1 MNKRILLRRI
11 MSVIMTFVMVLSS
24 LFSTGFMTGITVY
37 AADGDRDLMNVVKN
51 QDLGWNLSNDSG
63 VQTGNADQPI
73 YPYEDIYDLIYDQL
87 EQGLVTIDFTG
98 LNRIDNDHGSGN
110 KKKIWD
116 WLTDIYKDSGK
127 EWDDLSKN
135 GVYGAVLEKDKTYSV
150 KYKGVQLRNGQKVT
164 VEFKITNCSLKPSWN
179 VDTSGSAPHDDD
191 GPYIVFFGN
200 KPGSCRWTGWS
211 KVKCQVSIH
220 DVGNDGALSSPVVGS
235 FSFMD
240 IDQAQAIQID
250 SGSTPMIMGGKVVEN
265 LKVANN
271 DDAYKKHINKHM
283 NGDAKYTFF
292 CANTNNSSDQR
303 TNKKYRL
310 QTDLKFDNANHD
322 FTYWFYAGHQNG
334 LDYTCPGDEN
344 CQEANQKYGIFMS
357 FEGGALVDIPESE
370 VNAPPVSKKV
380 NGVDDYYL
388 KNGGEEFTYT
398 LQSTIDPTV
407 HTGTTI
413 SQFGWE
419 DTIQNELQYTGAW
432 SVTCNG
438 ADVTSQFN
446 ANISGQKISVYKTNP
461 ADASGTYV
469 VSFKCKIRDGADL
482 SRFVDATGY
491 AKIPNQGEVH
501 FMATKTTTPVKKSN
515 EVHVYYK
522 PPVRPNPEKTVDKET
537 LNTADDSWQYTV
549 SQQIPAQTWLFG
561 PMDAFV
567 ITDQIDTCLAVDEVK
582 VFSGSKD
589 VTSQFD
595 VDTSGNL
602 VTATAKKDFLS
613 NTADLTGNHAGTTIS
628 MQVKV
633 HIAKKLKD
641 IKQHHPRLTSGKD
654 AAEHLNG
661 TETILTEQND
671 AQVQI
676 AWDSWKDGWNETKTT
691 NTVTTTVGVPHIQPP
706 TKAVSDNDE
715 TDVEANTLTNA
726 DEHWTY
732 TITQKIPAKTAW
744 AYRYESFSI
753 NDEIDPCLTIDQEN
767 IEVLVDGKDQK
778 SNGNFA
784 VTVDENNKVTVTPK
798 ASVLDGDDSAV
809 IYGENLSGTTIQV
822 KIPVYIDSKGNEG
835 GSDASNQAVL
845 EMIRAHGHFHT
856 NENGT
861 EDYMTFKNAAYTL
874 VDDMIDEQNTPG
886 RMETDTVTTTVNCPQ
901 IAAPEKFVSDKDDLN
916 WDYSVEKGGEDK
928 LLDKNR
934 ISDSV
939 NEWIYTIR
947 QDIPEHT
954 APLYFYKSFVIDDA
968 VDPCLEYN
976 AEDVVVTIGDKEYGR
991 DYFTVEKREDNTL
1004 VVTATDAALKDVAF
1018 YGDKAGSRIQIQF
1031 PVHIKV
1037 ADPVYDTSGLK
1048 AHGHLREDSDKG
1060 DAIYEFLNGDDA
1072 TVTKSTID
1080 NLLKVEN
1087 NIEGNTTLPDVRRT
1101 NSVTTQVEVSEPK
1114 GKKKAD
1120 RFEWEVGEDVK
1131 YSITVKDENPY
1142 AIMDK
1147 VTITDNDLPDSLQL
1161 DKDREDSII
1170 VYASGATENYSAPDN
1185 STSIPDPRGPL
1196 TEVVTDTSGTAEY
1209 SDITK
1214 ECEVTYYNDQ
1224 GATGDGFTVVIPKQ
1238 YRGETVTVTF
1248 LCKATENWDNCSYP
1262 DTCTNGSVVENTA
1275 SVYST
1280 LMLNDEPLTST
1291 ERVWINTPHL
1301 NIQKY
1306 TGEWNYEDGEF
1317 QRVDEDENQTNYQPG
1332 DKVHYTVLVKN
1343 SHPGTVA
1350 RDPVV
1355 TDELLDE
1362 GLSIDANSIEVHK
1375 IRLDENGNPKEK
1387 YGETGTT
1394 RLTQG
1399 VDYLMTTYG
1408 GKAFESYFTG
1418 RTLRHWGATPFLTA
1432 EQYETNGLAVD
1443 EVNNGKYETGA
1454 ADDTKVPGLKRTD
1467 EAKYDSERKTENGS
1481 IIYREDKAFED
1492 GSLVS
1497 ADSAWLIDKAYANT
1511 WKKYPVG
1518 YQTAN
1523 EKGEDTSDGWES
1535 RRTVNHPDEWATADT
1550 AYIISY
1556 DATITRGISL
1566 GNTIR
1571 NATYA
1576 DSENSDYVN
1585 TSTLIAFEGAKLQI
1599 DKECDKG
1606 FGGEY
1611 NVGSTGHYSL
1621 TVTETQDQVEA
1632 KNVVIKDTLNKDEA
1646 AILSDTVKVFYFA
1659 DKSKVKF
1666 DESRQA
1672 VGGEDITD
1680 SCTFPAETNTD
1691 HSIYINTNRN
1701 LKSTEAIVVTYDVD
1715 FSNAALAGQNIPNVA
1730 MAKADNAY
1738 PELNEYTGFTPV
1750 SDSISVRKSSD
1761 VYSGT
1766 TVKQGEEITYT
1777 IAVRNTTGEDLHNIL
1792 VKDSVPE
1799 FSSYV
1804 DGSAHVKDSGGV
1816 AMQKDGIVYAVI
1828 PTLHANQTKE
1838 LMFKVTVNDNATEN
1852 DVIYNTA
1859 EVYDATDEEISPK
1872 ESFKDADDIT
1882 DAIMAIFGSAAF
1894 VKTNQTAHPLAYWAV
1909 DDNIV
1914 HVIANDTSVGKTTD
1928 KKVYYV
1934 GETIYYTVTLKN
1946 NSKDV
1951 PLEDLKLDDA
1961 MDAADAAVIDENSF
1975 KVTLTS
1981 NGETKTLDVKPVL
1994 NETKT
1999 GYHIDFGIDLN
2010 YGELVT
2016 VTYTAEA
2023 QKAVDSLTNTAD
2035 FSDNKEKHF
2044 VADADVKV
2052 EDPALRINKTVDP
2065 ELLQIGQEAQYE
2077 IVVNEPTD
2085 RGAIKNVTVEDAL
2098 EQAGLIEIDADSIKV
2113 LWNSEDITD
2122 SCTITVNESK
2132 DGYKVE
2138 TGRAMTTAD
2147 ELRIQYTG
2155 TATKEAAAFCE
2166 ETEDGFIDNVAA
2178 AYGEGTDKVTDT
2190 AKVKVTDAALR
2201 IDKSVSTSTL
2211 QVGEVAAYKVVV
2223 NTPNDTA
2230 QISNVT
2236 IEDALEEA
2244 GLIEINADSIKV
2256 TWNGEDITGS
2266 CAITVNE
2273 AKDGYKIET
2282 GKTMTVK
2289 DTCTITYTGT
2299 ATEAAPAF
2307 CGETADGMI
2316 DNTAAAYGDETE
2328 KVTDTAQVKVTDPVL
2343 RIDKSVAPNVLQVGE
2358 EAAYEVVVNTPA
2370 DNVEIKNVTVEDA
2383 LEQAGLIEIDADS
2396 MKVLWNGD
2404 DITEACVITVNE
2416 AKDGY
2421 KVETGKTMTS
2431 ADELRIQYTGTALEA
2446 APTFCKETEDG
2457 YIDNT
2462 ATAYGEGTAPV
2473 SDTAQVKAT
2482 DSVLRMDKTVNP
2494 NVIQIGGEANYEVT
2508 VNTPADNVQIKNI
2521 VVEDALEEAGL
2532 IEIQTDSM
2540 QVLWNQEDIT
2550 ESCTITVNESKDGY
2564 KVETGRTMTAKDE
2577 CKILYTGIATEA
2589 APAFC
2594 ESTEDGMIDNT
2605 ATAYGEGTEP
2615 ISDTAQ
2621 VKVEDPDNG
2630 LFIEKDSDRDVYDV
2644 SFPVMIENG
2653 TEDIAHY
2660 TVKVTN
2666 TKDGIAR
2673 NVVINDQFEKTGMEI
2688 DRESIKVE
2696 KFDAK
2701 TQTTTD
2707 VTAAIL
2713 EKGED
2718 NITLV
2723 DTQNGYVIQTHDNL
2737 GLSDAFL
2744 VSYDVIFTDP
2754 TLTDDDVLNHVIAT
2768 DDNGEEVETDHTV
2781 EVKVPE
2787 LETTKTSDD
2796 TKYDVGDVGHYTVT
2810 VSNTE
2815 EGSIAYN
2822 VRIHDELI
2830 LTDGIE
2836 PKIIKDSIK
2845 VIGPDGSD
2853 ITENVTITASDTSYD
2868 VDTGMDLA
2876 YGETITV
2883 TYDVDFSDT
2892 GLSGQQVPNT
2902 VSVVADNASSESDNQ
2917 VNLPRDGIQ
2926 AVKSSDP
2933 ESGSTVNTGDE
2944 ITYHITLTNTEDE
2957 TIQNVMVRD
2966 KVPALTEYVSG
2977 GTLMQIGGE
2986 DYVTFLIDSIEPGQS
3001 TTVDFTV
3008 KVTGTGYNVIHNV
3021 AQFKV
3026 AKDDPATHW
3035 EDPDFYNT
3043 NEVVHYIPYIVTVDN
3058 AQLAI
3063 EKSSD
3068 KDVYEVGETGHYTVK
3083 VTETKEDSVAKNVVI
3098 KDALQI
3104 DGAKILPDTI
3114 KITDTDGKDLTRLV
3128 ADIQADETGYTITTG
3143 MDLAYNES
3151 FIVTYDVFFESQS
3164 LANQTVV
3171 NIAKAKA
3178 DNAEAETDNDVEV
3191 PYTEIE
3197 EGLEAKKSSD
3207 PVSGTR
3213 VKNGEKITYHIH
3225 VRNTGDADK
3234 ENILVL
3240 DAIPD
3245 LTTYVDGSARLEM
3258 REESSILAQ
3267 AKAFLASVAAKLTG
3281 EEESM
3286 ETSPSEEEHLVTING
3301 KEYVSYN
3308 IDSLAAGEEAT
3319 VSFDVIV
3326 SDEATEEDTIRNVAL
3341 VKPADKEDPTNP
3353 ETWDPDTFIPTNE
3366 TEHPLGP
3373 WVETDDEVD
3382 VIAPTLDIVKSSD
3395 KDVYLV
3401 GETGHYQVVVT
3412 QTKEGCTARNLVI
3425 KDEMQV
3431 NGVKILPE
3439 TIRVM
3444 DPDEKDITEAVK
3456 ITTTDTSYQIDTGM
3470 DLAYNESFTVTY
3482 DVTFVEE
3489 SLAGQQ
3495 VVNIA
3500 KAKADNAQ
3508 AETENDVTP
3517 IITEDGLEVVKSAD
3531 PVSGTTVKAGDTITY
3546 DITVTNTGSAEKEN
3560 ILVLD
3565 AIPALTTYVEGSGGT
3580 LVTIG
3585 DKAYVSFVIPTL
3597 SAGAS
3602 ETVSFA
3608 VTVSNDATEEDVIL
3622 NTALVKTADDED
3634 PSKPETWNPDIFV
3647 PTNTTEHPLGPW
3659 VVTDH
3664 TVNVEQPGSPRLLV
3678 TKESDKDTYN
3688 IGETGTYTITVTNDQ
3703 ADTTAENVVI
3713 TDAFKTTGMTINQ
3726 SSIKVTGPDGNAI
3739 TPASIAMN
3747 GSGNGFTI
3755 ATGTS
3760 LAGGQSMTVTYQVT
3774 FQDASLAGTD
3784 VINHVTA
3791 AADNA
3796 TPADA
3801 DHTVKIAKQETKDD
3815 TKKPDKKDR
3824 TQTPDK
3830 TTGGSNKG
3838 SGSVQ
3843 TSDILIGV
3851 LIAAAATLAVTG
3863 GVYYRRKRL
3872 AAMHTDF
3879 FWRK

>member
-24 LFSTGFMTGITVY
+24 LFSTGFVTGITVY

-73 YPYEDIYDLIYDQL
+73 YPYEDIYTLIQEQL
-87 EQGLVTIDFTG
+87 GRGVTIDFTG
-98 LNRIDNDHGSGN
+98 LNQIDNDHGTGN

-116 WLTDIYKDSGK
+116 WLTDIYDTDGK
-127 EWDDLSKN
+127 EWRELSSN

-164 VEFKITNCSLKPSWN
+164 VEFKITNCFLKPSWN

-240 IDQAQAIQID
+240 IDQAQALQID
-250 SGSTPMIMGGKVVEN
+250 SGSTPMIMGGKVGEN

-292 CANTNNSSDQR
+292 CNNTNNSSDQK

-357 FEGGALVDIPESE
+357 FEGGAFVDMPVPV
-370 VNAPPVSKKV
+370 VNAPSVYKKV
-380 NGVDDYYL
+380 NSVDNYYL
-388 KNGGEEFTYT
+388 TNGGEEFTYT
-398 LQSTIDPTV
+398 LQSAIDPTIQ
-407 HTGTTI
+407 TATTI

-438 ADVTSQFN
+438 ADVTGQFSASFN
-446 ANISGQKISVYKTNP
+446 GQHLSVYKNNP

-469 VSFKCKIRDGADL
+469 LSFKCKIREGADL
-482 SRFVDATGY
+482 SRFVQPTGY
-491 AKIPNQGEVH
+491 AMIPNSGEVH
-501 FMATKTTTPVKKSN
+501 FISASTNSPVQQSN
-515 EVHVYYK
+515 TVYIYYK
-522 PPVRPNPEKTVDKET
+522 PPVRPTPTKAVDKTT

-549 SQQIPAQTWLFG
+549 SQQIPAQTWLHSA
-561 PMDAFV
+561 MDRFV

-582 VFSGSKD
+582 IFSGSKD
-589 VTSQFD
+589 VTSQFS
-595 VDTSGNL
+595 VSNNGNL
-602 VTATAKKDFLS
+602 ITATAGAGFLN

-628 MQVKV
+628 MRVKV

-641 IKQHHPRLTSGKD
+641 IKKHHPRLTSGGN
-654 AAEHLNG
+654 AAAHLNG
-661 TETILTEQND
+661 TETVLTEQNN
-671 AQVQI
+671 AQVAIQ
-676 AWDSWKDGWNETKTT
+676 WDAWKDGWNETKTT
-691 NTVTTTVGVPHIQPP
+691 NTVTTTVGVPHIQAP
-706 TKAVSDNDE
+706 TKTVSDNDE
-715 TDVEANTLTNA
+715 TVVAANTLTNA

-732 TITQKIPAKTAW
+732 TVTQQIPPKTAW

-753 NDEIDPCLTIDQEN
+753 NDEIDPCLTIDRDN

-778 SNGNFA
+778 SNGNF
-784 VTVDENNKVTVTPK
+784 VVSVDGNNKVTVTPT
-798 ASVLDGDDSAV
+798 ASVLDGDRSSV

-856 NENGT
+856 NGDGT
-861 EDYMTFKNAAYTL
+861 EDYMAFQNFAYTL
-874 VDDMIDEQNTPG
+874 VDDMIDEQNTPT

-901 IAAPEKFVSDKDDLN
+901 VADPEKFVSDKDDLN

-939 NEWIYTIR
+939 NEWVYTIR

-954 APLYFYKSFVIDDA
+954 APLYFYKSFVVDDA
-968 VDPCLEYN
+968 VDPCLEYDTD
-976 AEDVVVTIGDKEYGR
+976 DVSVTIGDKEYGR
-991 DYFTVEKREDNTL
+991 DYFTVEKQGDNTL
-1004 VVTATDAALKDVAF
+1004 VVTATDAALKDKAF

-1048 AHGHLREDSDKG
+1048 GHGHLKG
-1060 DAIYEFLNGDDA
+1060 DSAKGDNLYEFLNGDDP
-1072 TVTKSTID
+1072 TITKSTID
-1080 NLLKVEN
+1080 NLLKVKN
-1087 NIEGNTTLPDVRRT
+1087 NIDGNTTLPDVRRT

-1114 GKKKAD
+1114 IKKKAD

-1131 YSITVKDENPY
+1131 YSITVEDKNPY

-1161 DKDREDSII
+1161 DKEREDAII

-1196 TEVVTDTSGTAEY
+1196 TEIVTETSGTAQY

-1224 GATGDGFTVVIPKQ
+1224 GASGDGFTVVIPKQ
-1238 YRGETVTVTF
+1238 YRGETVTATF

-1280 LMLNDEPLTST
+1280 LMLEDEPLHST

-1301 NIQKY
+1301 NIQKF
-1306 TGEWNYEDGEF
+1306 TGEWNYVDGEF
-1317 QRVDEDENQTNYQPG
+1317 QRVDADENQTNYHPG

-1355 TDELLDE
+1355 TDELLND
-1362 GLSIDANSIEVHK
+1362 GLSIDENSIEVHK

-1387 YGETGTT
+1387 YGETATT
-1394 RLTQG
+1394 RLTHG
-1399 VDYLMTTYG
+1399 VDYQMTTYG
-1408 GKAFESYFTG
+1408 GKAFEIYFTG

-1432 EQYETNGLAVD
+1432 QQYEANGLTVD
-1443 EVNNGKYETGA
+1443 EVNNGKYETGTS
-1454 ADDTKVPGLKRTD
+1454 DDTKVPGLKRTD
-1467 EAKYDSERKTENGS
+1467 EAKYDSERKTADGS
-1481 IIYREDKAFED
+1481 VIYREDKAFEN
-1492 GSLVS
+1492 GNVVS
-1497 ADSAWLIDKAYANT
+1497 EDSAWLTDKKYANT

-1518 YQTAN
+1518 YQTSN
-1523 EKGEDTSDGWES
+1523 EKGQDTSDGWES
-1535 RRTVNHPDEWATADT
+1535 RRTVNHPEEWNTSDT

-1556 DATITRGISL
+1556 DATVTRGVSME
-1566 GNTIR
+1566 NTVR
-1571 NATYA
+1571 NETYA
-1576 DSENSDYVN
+1576 DSENSDYVK
-1585 TSTLIAFEGAKLQI
+1585 TTTLIAFEGAKLQI

-1611 NVGSTGHYSL
+1611 SVGSTGHYSL

-1632 KNVVIKDTLNKDEA
+1632 KNVVIKDTLDKEEA
-1646 AILSDTVKVFYFA
+1646 AILPDTVKVFYFA
-1659 DKSKVKF
+1659 DKGKVRF
-1666 DESRQA
+1666 DEDRQA
-1672 VGGEDITD
+1672 VGGQDITD

-1715 FSNAALAGQNIPNVA
+1715 FSDPALAGQNIPNVA

-1750 SDSISVRKSSD
+1750 SDSISVRKGSD

-1777 IAVRNTTGEDLHNIL
+1777 VSVRNTTGDDLHNIL
-1792 VKDSVPE
+1792 VKDPIPE
-1799 FSSYV
+1799 LSSYV

-1816 AMQKDGIVYAVI
+1816 ATQEGGTVYAVI

-1838 LMFKVTVNDNATEN
+1838 LVFKVTVNSDATED

-1872 ESFKDADDIT
+1872 EVFKDAGDIT
-1882 DAIMAIFGSAAF
+1882 DAVMALFGSAAF
-1894 VKTNQTAHPLAYWAV
+1894 VKTNQTAHPLSYWAV
-1909 DDNIV
+1909 DDNV
-1914 HVIANDTSVGKTTD
+1914 VRVNTNDTTVDKTSD

-1934 GETIYYTVTLKN
+1934 GEDIYYTVTLKN
-1946 NSKDV
+1946 NSKDY
-1951 PLEDLKLDDA
+1951 PLEDLKLDDV
-1961 MDAADAAVIDENSF
+1961 MDAGDAAVIDENSF

-1981 NGETKTLDVKPVL
+1981 NGETKELAVTPVL

-1999 GYHIDFGIDLN
+1999 GYHMDFGIDLR
-2010 YGELVT
+2010 YGETVT
-2016 VTYTAEA
+2016 VTYTAKA

-2035 FSDNKEKHF
+2035 FSDNKDKHF
-2044 VADADVKV
+2044 VWDNTVKI
-2052 EDPALRINKTVDP
+2052 EDPALRIDKTVGP
-2065 ELLQIGQEAQYE
+2065 ELLQVNEEAQYE
-2077 IVVNEPTD
+2077 VIVNEPTD
-2085 RGAIKNVTVEDAL
+2085 RGAVKNVVVEDVL
-2098 EQAGLIEIDADSIKV
+2098 EQAGLIEIQPDSIKV
-2113 LWNSEDITD
+2113 LWNSEDITG
-2122 SCTITVNESK
+2122 SCTITVNEAK

-2138 TGRAMTTAD
+2138 TGRTMTTED
-2147 ELRIQYTG
+2147 ELRIQYVG
-2155 TATKEAAAFCE
+2155 VAAKEAAAFCA
-2166 ETEDGFIDNVAA
+2166 ETEDGMIDNTAT
-2178 AYGEGTDKVTDT
+2178 AYGDGTDKVTDT

-2201 IDKSVSTSTL
+2201 IDKSVSPSTL
-2211 QVGEVAAYKVVV
+2211 QVGEEAQYRVVV

-2230 QISNVT
+2230 KISNLTV
-2236 IEDALEEA
+2236 EDALEEA
-2244 GLIEINADSIKV
+2244 GLIEIDADSIKV
-2256 TWNGEDITGS
+2256 LWNSEDITGS
-2266 CAITVNE
+2266 CTITVNE
-2273 AKDGYKIET
+2273 ANDGYKVET
-2282 GKTMTVK
+2282 GRTLTVK
-2289 DTCTITYTGT
+2289 DECTILYTGT

-2328 KVTDTAQVKVTDPVL
+2328 KVTDTAQVKVTDSVL
-2343 RIDKSVAPNVLQVGE
+2343 RIDKSVEPGTLQVGQD
-2358 EAAYEVVVNTPA
+2358 AA
-2370 DNVEIKNVTVEDA
+2370 
-2383 LEQAGLIEIDADS
+2383 
-2396 MKVLWNGD
+2396 
-2404 DITEACVITVNE
+2404 
-2416 AKDGY
+2416 
-2421 KVETGKTMTS
+2421 
-2431 ADELRIQYTGTALEA
+2431 
-2446 APTFCKETEDG
+2446 
-2457 YIDNT
+2457 
-2462 ATAYGEGTAPV
+2462 
-2473 SDTAQVKAT
+2473 
-2482 DSVLRMDKTVNP
+2482 
-2494 NVIQIGGEANYEVT
+2494 YEVT
-2508 VNTPADNVQIKNI
+2508 VNTPADNAAIKNI
-2521 VVEDALEEAGL
+2521 IVEDALEEAGL
-2532 IEIQTDSM
+2532 IEIQPDSIK
-2540 QVLWNQEDIT
+2540 VLWNSEDIT
-2550 ESCTITVNESKDGY
+2550 GSCTITVNEAKDGY

-2577 CKILYTGIATEA
+2577 LKILYTGTATEAAVAFCKETEDGRIDNTATAYGDGTEKVTDSAQVKVTDSVLRMDKSVNPNVIQIGGEAEYEVTVNTPADNVAIKNITVEDVLEEAGLIEIQPDSVKVLWNSEDITGSCTITVNEAKDGYKVETGRTMTAKDELKILYTGIATEA

-2594 ESTEDGMIDNT
+2594 EETEDGWIDNT

-2615 ISDTAQ
+2615 ISDMAQ
-2621 VKVEDPDNG
+2621 VKVTDPDNG
-2630 LFIEKDSDRDVYDV
+2630 LFIEKDSDRDTYNV
-2644 SFPVMIENG
+2644 SFPAMIENS

-2673 NVVINDQFEKTGMEI
+2673 NVVINDQFEKTGMAI
-2688 DRESIKVE
+2688 DKDSIKVE

-2707 VTAAIL
+2707 VTAEIL
-2713 EKGED
+2713 EKGAE
-2718 NITLV
+2718 NIALV
-2723 DTQNGYVIQTHDNL
+2723 DTLNGYTIQTQDDL
-2737 GLSDAFL
+2737 GLSDAFI
-2744 VSYDVIFTDP
+2744 VTYDVIFTDP
-2754 TLTDDDVLNHVIAT
+2754 ALADGDILNHVVAT
-2768 DDNGEEVETDHTV
+2768 DDNGEKVETDHTV

-2787 LETTKTSDD
+2787 LETDKTSDD
-2796 TKYDVGDVGHYTVT
+2796 TKYDVGETGHYTVT

-2815 EGSIAYN
+2815 EGSVAYN
-2822 VRIHDELI
+2822 VRIHDEL
-2830 LTDGIE
+2830 LFKEGTE
-2836 PKIIKDSIK
+2836 PKIVKDSIK
-2845 VIGPDGSD
+2845 VTGPDGSD
-2853 ITENVTITASDTSYD
+2853 ITADMKITATDTSYD
-2868 VDTGMDLA
+2868 IETGLDLA
-2876 YGETITV
+2876 YGETVTV

-2902 VSVVADNASSESDNQ
+2902 VVAVADNASSESDNQ

-2933 ESGSTVNTGDE
+2933 ESGSTVNTGDG
-2944 ITYHITLTNTEDE
+2944 ITYHITLTNTGDE
-2957 TIQNVMVRD
+2957 TVQNVMVRD
-2966 KVPALTEYVSG
+2966 KVPELTEYVSG

-2986 DYVTFLIDSIEPGQS
+2986 NHVTFLIGSIEPGQS
-3001 TTVDFTV
+3001 ETVSFTV

-3026 AKDDPATHW
+3026 ANDDPDSHW
-3035 EDPDFYNT
+3035 EDPDFHDT

-3114 KITDTDGKDLTRLV
+3114 KITDGDGKDLTRLV
-3128 ADIQADETGYTITTG
+3128 ADIQADEKGYTITTG

-3151 FIVTYDVFFESQS
+3151 FTVTYDVFFESQS

-3207 PVSGTR
+3207 PVSGTK

-3225 VRNTGDADK
+3225 VRNTGDADR

-3240 DAIPD
+3240 DAIPE

-3258 REESSILAQ
+3258 RKESSILGQ
-3267 AKAFLASVAAKLTG
+3267 AKAFLASVATKLTG

-3301 KEYVSYN
+3301 KEYVSYA

-3401 GETGHYQVVVT
+3401 GETGHYKVVVT

-3597 SAGAS
+3597 SVGTS

-3713 TDAFKTTGMTINQ
+3713 TDAFETTGMTIDQ
-3726 SSIKVTGPDGNAI
+3726 GSIKVTGPDGNAI

>member
-1 MNKRILLRRI
+1 
-11 MSVIMTFVMVLSS
+11 MTFILSS
-24 LFSTGFMTGITVY
+24 
-37 AADGDRDLMNVVKN
+37 R
-51 QDLGWNLSNDSG
+51 
-63 VQTGNADQPI
+63 
-73 YPYEDIYDLIYDQL
+73 
-87 EQGLVTIDFTG
+87 
-98 LNRIDNDHGSGN
+98 
-110 KKKIWD
+110 
-116 WLTDIYKDSGK
+116 
-127 EWDDLSKN
+127 
-135 GVYGAVLEKDKTYSV
+135 
-150 KYKGVQLRNGQKVT
+150 
-164 VEFKITNCSLKPSWN
+164 
-179 VDTSGSAPHDDD
+179 
-191 GPYIVFFGN
+191 
-200 KPGSCRWTGWS
+200 
-211 KVKCQVSIH
+211 
-220 DVGNDGALSSPVVGS
+220 
-235 FSFMD
+235 
-240 IDQAQAIQID
+240 
-250 SGSTPMIMGGKVVEN
+250 
-265 LKVANN
+265 AN
-271 DDAYKKHINKHM
+271 
-283 NGDAKYTFF
+283 
-292 CANTNNSSDQR
+292 
-303 TNKKYRL
+303 
-310 QTDLKFDNANHD
+310 
-322 FTYWFYAGHQNG
+322 
-334 LDYTCPGDEN
+334 
-344 CQEANQKYGIFMS
+344 
-357 FEGGALVDIPESE
+357 
-370 VNAPPVSKKV
+370 
-380 NGVDDYYL
+380 
-388 KNGGEEFTYT
+388 
-398 LQSTIDPTV
+398 
-407 HTGTTI
+407 
-413 SQFGWE
+413 
-419 DTIQNELQYTGAW
+419 
-432 SVTCNG
+432 
-438 ADVTSQFN
+438 
-446 ANISGQKISVYKTNP
+446 
-461 ADASGTYV
+461 
-469 VSFKCKIRDGADL
+469 
-482 SRFVDATGY
+482 
-491 AKIPNQGEVH
+491 
-501 FMATKTTTPVKKSN
+501 
-515 EVHVYYK
+515 
-522 PPVRPNPEKTVDKET
+522 
-537 LNTADDSWQYTV
+537 
-549 SQQIPAQTWLFG
+549 
-561 PMDAFV
+561 
-567 ITDQIDTCLAVDEVK
+567 
-582 VFSGSKD
+582 
-589 VTSQFD
+589 
-595 VDTSGNL
+595 
-602 VTATAKKDFLS
+602 
-613 NTADLTGNHAGTTIS
+613 LTGNHAGTTVS

-654 AAEHLNG
+654 AAAHLNG

-676 AWDSWKDGWNETKTT
+676 AWDAWKDGWNETQTT
-691 NTVTTTVGVPHIQPP
+691 NTVTTTVGVPHIQAPEK
-706 TKAVSDNDE
+706 TVSDNDE
-715 TDVEANTLTNA
+715 TDVAANTLTNA

-732 TITQKIPAKTAW
+732 TITQQIPPKTAW

-778 SNGNFA
+778 SNGNF
-784 VTVDENNKVTVTPK
+784 VVSVDANNKVTVTPT
-798 ASVLDGDDSAV
+798 ASVLDGDRSSV
-809 IYGENLSGTTIQV
+809 IYGDNLSGTTIQV

-856 NENGT
+856 NEDGT
-861 EDYMTFKNAAYTL
+861 EDYMTFQNFAYTL
-874 VDDMIDEQNTPG
+874 VDDMIDEQNTPT

-901 IAAPEKFVSDKDDLN
+901 IADPEKFVSDKDDLN

-934 ISDSV
+934 ISDST

-968 VDPCLEYN
+968 VDPCLEYSTD
-976 AEDVVVTIGDKEYGR
+976 DVVVTIGDQEYGA

-1004 VVTATDAALKDVAF
+1004 VVTATDAALKDKAF

-1031 PVHIKV
+1031 PVHIKI

-1048 AHGHLREDSDKG
+1048 GHGHLKG
-1060 DAIYEFLNGDDA
+1060 DSAKGDNLYEFLNGDDN
-1072 TVTKSTID
+1072 TITKSTID
-1080 NLLKVEN
+1080 NLLKVKD
-1087 NIEGNTTLPDVRRT
+1087 NIDGNTTLPDVRRT
-1101 NSVTTQVEVSEPK
+1101 NAVTTQVEVSEPAI
-1114 GKKKAD
+1114 KKKAD

-1131 YSITVKDENPY
+1131 YSITVTDKNPY

-1161 DKDREDSII
+1161 DKNREDSII

-1185 STSIPDPRGPL
+1185 STSIPDPRGAL
-1196 TEVVTDTSGTAEY
+1196 TEIVTEESGTALY

-1280 LMLNDEPLTST
+1280 LMLEDEPQHST

-1301 NIQKY
+1301 NIQKF
-1306 TGEWNYEDGEF
+1306 TGEWNYVDGEF
-1317 QRVDEDENQTNYQPG
+1317 QRVDADENQTNYHPG

-1355 TDELLDE
+1355 TDELLND
-1362 GLSIDANSIEVHK
+1362 GLSIDENSIEVHK

-1387 YGETGTT
+1387 YGETATT
-1394 RLTQG
+1394 RLTHG
-1399 VDYLMTTYG
+1399 VDYQMTTYG
-1408 GKAFESYFTG
+1408 GRAFEIYFTG

-1432 EQYETNGLAVD
+1432 QQYEANGLTVD
-1443 EVNNGKYETGA
+1443 EVNNGKYETGTS
-1454 ADDTKVPGLKRTD
+1454 DDTKVPGLKRTD
-1467 EAKYDSERKTENGS
+1467 EAKYDSERKTADGS
-1481 IIYREDKAFED
+1481 VIYREDKAFEN
-1492 GSLVS
+1492 GSVVS
-1497 ADSAWLIDKAYANT
+1497 EDSAWLLDKKYANT

-1518 YQTAN
+1518 YQTSN
-1523 EKGEDTSDGWES
+1523 EKGQDTSDGWES
-1535 RRTVNHPDEWATADT
+1535 RRTVNHPEEWNTSDT

-1556 DATITRGISL
+1556 DATVTRGISME
-1566 GNTIR
+1566 NTVR
-1571 NATYA
+1571 NETYA
-1576 DSENSDYVN
+1576 DSENSDYVK
-1585 TSTLIAFEGAKLQI
+1585 TTTLIAFEGAKLQI

-1611 NVGSTGHYSL
+1611 SVGSTGHYSL

-1632 KNVVIKDTLNKDEA
+1632 KNVVIKDTLDKEEA
-1646 AILSDTVKVFYFA
+1646 AILPDTVKVFYFA
-1659 DKSKVKF
+1659 DKSKVRF
-1666 DESRQA
+1666 DENRQA
-1672 VGGEDITD
+1672 VGGQDITD
-1680 SCTFPAETNTD
+1680 SCTFPAEANTD
-1691 HSIYINTNRN
+1691 HNIYINTNRN

-1715 FSNAALAGQNIPNVA
+1715 FSDPALAGQNIPNVA

-1777 IAVRNTTGEDLHNIL
+1777 VSVRNTTGDDLHNIL
-1792 VKDSVPE
+1792 VKDPIPE

-1816 AMQKDGIVYAVI
+1816 ATQEGGTVYAVI

-1838 LMFKVTVNDNATEN
+1838 LVFKVTVNDNATED

-1872 ESFKDADDIT
+1872 EVFKDAGDIT
-1882 DAIMAIFGSAAF
+1882 DAVMALFGSAAF
-1894 VKTNQTAHPLAYWAV
+1894 VKTNQTAHPLSYWAV
-1909 DDNIV
+1909 DDNV
-1914 HVIANDTSVGKTTD
+1914 VRVNANDTNVGKTSD

-1934 GETIYYTVTLKN
+1934 GEDIYYTVTLKN
-1946 NSKDV
+1946 NSKDY
-1951 PLEDLKLDDA
+1951 PLEDLKLDDV
-1961 MDAADAAVIDENSF
+1961 MDAEDAAVIDENSF
-1975 KVTLTS
+1975 KATLTS
-1981 NGETKTLDVKPVL
+1981 NGETKELAVTPVL

-1999 GYHIDFGIDLN
+1999 GYHMDFGIDLK
-2010 YGELVT
+2010 YGETVT
-2016 VTYTAEA
+2016 VTYIAKA

-2035 FSDNKEKHF
+2035 FSDNKDKHF
-2044 VADADVKV
+2044 VWDNTVKI
-2052 EDPALRINKTVDP
+2052 EDPALRIDKTVGP
-2065 ELLQIGQEAQYE
+2065 ELLQVNEEAQYE
-2077 IVVNEPTD
+2077 VVVNEPTD
-2085 RGAIKNVTVEDAL
+2085 RGAVKNVVVEDVL
-2098 EQAGLIEIDADSIKV
+2098 EQAGLIEIQPDSIKV
-2113 LWNSEDITD
+2113 LWNSEDITG
-2122 SCTITVNESK
+2122 SCTITVNEAK

-2138 TGRAMTTAD
+2138 TGRTMTTED
-2147 ELRIQYTG
+2147 ELRIQYVG
-2155 TATKEAAAFCE
+2155 VATKEAAAFCA
-2166 ETEDGFIDNVAA
+2166 ETEDGMIDNTAT
-2178 AYGEGTDKVTDT
+2178 AYGDSTDKVTDT

-2201 IDKSVSTSTL
+2201 IDKSVSPSTL
-2211 QVGEVAAYKVVV
+2211 QVGEEAQYKVVV

-2230 QISNVT
+2230 KISNLTV
-2236 IEDALEEA
+2236 EDALEEA
-2244 GLIEINADSIKV
+2244 GLIEIDADSIKV
-2256 TWNGEDITGS
+2256 LWNNEDITGS
-2266 CAITVNE
+2266 CTITVNE
-2273 AKDGYKIET
+2273 ANDGYKAET
-2282 GKTMTVK
+2282 GRTLTVK
-2289 DTCTITYTGT
+2289 DECTILYTGT

-2328 KVTDTAQVKVTDPVL
+2328 KVTDTAQVKVTDSVL
-2343 RIDKSVAPNVLQVGE
+2343 RIDKSVEPGVLQVGQD
-2358 EAAYEVVVNTPA
+2358 AA
-2370 DNVEIKNVTVEDA
+2370 
-2383 LEQAGLIEIDADS
+2383 
-2396 MKVLWNGD
+2396 
-2404 DITEACVITVNE
+2404 
-2416 AKDGY
+2416 
-2421 KVETGKTMTS
+2421 
-2431 ADELRIQYTGTALEA
+2431 
-2446 APTFCKETEDG
+2446 
-2457 YIDNT
+2457 
-2462 ATAYGEGTAPV
+2462 
-2473 SDTAQVKAT
+2473 
-2482 DSVLRMDKTVNP
+2482 
-2494 NVIQIGGEANYEVT
+2494 YEVT
-2508 VNTPADNVQIKNI
+2508 VNTPADNAAINNI
-2521 VVEDALEEAGL
+2521 TVEDVLEEAGL
-2532 IEIQTDSM
+2532 IEIQPDSIK
-2540 QVLWNQEDIT
+2540 VFWNSEDIT
-2550 ESCTITVNESKDGY
+2550 SSCTITVNEAKDGY

-2577 CKILYTGIATEA
+2577 LKILYTGTATEAATAFCKETADGRIDNTATAYGDGTEKVTDTAQVKVTDSVLRMDKSVNPNVIQIGGEAEYEVTVNTPADNVAIKNITVEDALEEAGLIEIQPDSIKVLWNSEDITGSCTITVNEAKDGYKVETGRTMTAKDELKILYTGIATEA

-2594 ESTEDGMIDNT
+2594 EETEDGWIDNT

-2621 VKVEDPDNG
+2621 VKVTDPDNG
-2630 LFIEKDSDRDVYDV
+2630 LFIEKDSDRDTYNV
-2644 SFPVMIENG
+2644 SFPAMIENG

-2673 NVVINDQFEKTGMEI
+2673 NVVINDQFEKTGMTI
-2688 DRESIKVE
+2688 DKDSIKVE

-2707 VTAAIL
+2707 VTAEIL
-2713 EKGED
+2713 EKGAE

-2723 DTQNGYVIQTHDNL
+2723 DTLNGYTIQTHDDL
-2737 GLSDAFL
+2737 GLSDAFI
-2744 VSYDVIFTDP
+2744 VTYDVIFTDP
-2754 TLTDDDVLNHVIAT
+2754 ALAKGEILNHVIAT
-2768 DDNGEEVETDHTV
+2768 DDNGEKVETDHTV

-2787 LETTKTSDD
+2787 LETDKTSDD
-2796 TKYDVGDVGHYTVT
+2796 TKYDVGETGHYTVT

-2822 VRIHDELI
+2822 VRIHDEL
-2830 LTDGIE
+2830 LFKEGTE
-2836 PKIIKDSIK
+2836 PKIVKDSIK
-2845 VIGPDGSD
+2845 VTGPDGSD
-2853 ITENVTITASDTSYD
+2853 ITSDMKITATDTSYD
-2868 VDTGMDLA
+2868 IETGLDLA
-2876 YGETITV
+2876 YGETVTV

-2902 VSVVADNASSESDNQ
+2902 VVAVADNASSESDNQ

-2933 ESGSTVNTGDE
+2933 VSGSTVNTGDE

-2966 KVPALTEYVSG
+2966 KVPELTEYVSG

-2986 DYVTFLIDSIEPGQS
+2986 DHVTFLIGSIEPGQS
-3001 TTVDFTV
+3001 ETVSFTV
-3008 KVTGTGYNVIHNV
+3008 KVTGTGYNVVHNV

-3026 AKDDPATHW
+3026 AKDDPASHW
-3035 EDPDFYNT
+3035 EDPDFHDT

-3114 KITDTDGKDLTRLV
+3114 RITDGDGKDLTRLV
-3128 ADIQADETGYTITTG
+3128 ADIRADEKGYTITTG

-3191 PYTEIE
+3191 PYTEID

-3225 VRNTGDADK
+3225 VRNTGDADR
-3234 ENILVL
+3234 ENVLVL
-3240 DAIPD
+3240 DAVPD

-3258 REESSILAQ
+3258 GEGSSVLAQ
-3267 AKAFLASVAAKLTG
+3267 VKEFFTSMTAKLTG
-3281 EEESM
+3281 ADDAAEED
-3286 ETSPSEEEHLVTING
+3286 PSAEEHLVVIDG
-3301 KEYVSYN
+3301 KEYVSYT
-3308 IDSLAAGEEAT
+3308 IDSLAAGGEAT

-3341 VKPADKEDPTNP
+3341 VKPAEEEDPTAP
-3353 ETWDPDTFIPTNE
+3353 ETWDPDTFLPTNE

-3373 WVETDDEVD
+3373 WVETDEEID
-3382 VIAPTLDIVKSSD
+3382 VVAPTLDIVKSSD

-3431 NGVKILPE
+3431 AGVKILPE
-3439 TIRVM
+3439 TIRLL
-3444 DPDEKDITEAVK
+3444 DPEGKDITEAVK

-3482 DVTFVEE
+3482 DVTFVDEA
-3489 SLAGQQ
+3489 LAGQQ

-3517 IITEDGLEVVKSAD
+3517 VTVEDGLEAVKSSKPASGTVVK
-3531 PVSGTTVKAGDTITY
+3531 TGDTITY
-3546 DITVTNTGSAEKEN
+3546 DITVTNTGAEDKEN
-3560 ILVLD
+3560 VLILDEV
-3565 AIPALTTYVEGSGGT
+3565 PALTAYVEGSGGT

-3585 DKAYVSFVIPTL
+3585 DKNYVSFVVPAL
-3597 SAGAS
+3597 ASGAS
-3602 ETVSFA
+3602 ETVSFS
-3608 VTVSNDATEEDVIL
+3608 VTVSEEATEEDVIV
-3622 NTALVKTADDED
+3622 NTALVKAADEED
-3634 PSKPETWNPDIFV
+3634 PSKPETWNPDGFV

-3678 TKESDKDTYN
+3678 TKTSDKDTYH
-3688 IGETGTYTITVTNDQ
+3688 IGETGKYTVTVTNDQ
-3703 ADTTAENVVI
+3703 ADTTAENIVI
-3713 TDAFKTTGMTINQ
+3713 TDAFEKEGMSIDQ
-3726 SSIKVTGPDGNAI
+3726 GSIKVTDSDGNAI
-3739 TPASIAMN
+3739 TPASITMN

-3760 LAGGQSMTVTYQVT
+3760 LAGGQSMTVTYEVT
-3774 FQDASLAGTD
+3774 FEDAALAGTD
-3784 VINHVTA
+3784 VTNHVTA
-3791 AADNA
+3791 TADNTA
-3796 TPADA
+3796 PAGA
-3801 DHTVKIAKQETKDD
+3801 DHTVKIAKQEAKED
-3815 TKKPDKKDR
+3815 TEKPDKKDR
-3824 TQTPDK
+3824 TKTPDK

-3843 TSDILIGV
+3843 TSDILIGI

-3863 GVYYRRKRL
+3863 GVYYRRKKR
-3872 AAMHTDF
+3872 AVVNDY
-3879 FWRK
+3879 FWRR

>member
-1 MNKRILLRRI
+1 MNKRMLFHRI
-11 MSVIMTFVMVLSS
+11 MSIVMTFVMVLSS
-24 LFSTGFMTGITVY
+24 LFSTGFLTGITVY
-37 AADGDRDLMNVVKN
+37 AADGDRDLTNVVKN
-51 QDLGWNLSNDSG
+51 QNLGWNLSNDSG
-63 VQTGNADQPI
+63 VQAGNADQPI
-73 YPYEDIYDLIYDQL
+73 YPYEDIYELINTQL
-87 EQGLVTIDFTG
+87 KQGIVTIDFTG

-110 KKKIWD
+110 KQKIWE
-116 WLTDIYKDSGK
+116 WLRDIYKDSDA
-127 EWDDLSKN
+127 EWDELSRN

-150 KYKGVQLRNGQKVT
+150 KYKGVKLRNGQTVT
-164 VEFKITNCSLKPSWN
+164 VEFKVTNCSIKPSWN
-179 VDTSGSAPHDDD
+179 VDTSGAAPHDDD

-200 KPGSCRWTGWS
+200 KPGSCRWTGWT

-250 SGSTPMIMGGKVVEN
+250 AGSTPMLMGGKVGEN

-271 DDAYKKHINKHM
+271 DDAYKKHINQHM

-292 CANTNNSSDQR
+292 CNNTNNASDQK

-322 FTYWFYAGHQNG
+322 FTYWFYAGHQDG
-334 LDYTCPGDEN
+334 VDYTCPNDSN

-357 FEGGALVDIPESE
+357 FEGGAYVDMPAPE
-370 VNAPPVSKKV
+370 VNAPPVYKKV

-398 LQSTIDPTV
+398 LQSTINPTV
-407 HTGTTI
+407 HTATTI
-413 SQFGWE
+413 TQFGWD
-419 DTIQNELQYTGAW
+419 DTIKNELQYTGAW

-438 ADVTSQFN
+438 ADVTNQFS

-469 VSFKCKIRDGADL
+469 LSFKCKIRDGADL
-482 SRFVDATGY
+482 SGYVDATGY

-501 FMATKTTTPVKKSN
+501 FMATKTTIPVNKSN
-515 EVHVYYK
+515 EVRVYYK
-522 PPVRPNPEKTVDKET
+522 PPVRPTPTKTVDKET

-561 PMDAFV
+561 PMDQFV

-582 VFSGSKD
+582 IFSGSKD
-589 VTSQFD
+589 VTNQFS
-595 VDTSGNL
+595 VSNNGNL
-602 VTATAKKDFLS
+602 ITATAGAGFLN
-613 NTADLTGNHAGTTIS
+613 NTADLTGNHAGTTVS

-654 AAEHLNG
+654 AAAHLNG

-676 AWDSWKDGWNETKTT
+676 AWDAWKDGWNETQTT
-691 NTVTTTVGVPHIQPP
+691 NTVTTTVGVPHIQAPEK
-706 TKAVSDNDE
+706 TVSDNDE
-715 TDVEANTLTNA
+715 TDVAANTLTNA

-732 TITQKIPAKTAW
+732 TITQQIPPKTAW

-778 SNGNFA
+778 SNGNF
-784 VTVDENNKVTVTPK
+784 VVSVDANNKVTVTPT
-798 ASVLDGDDSAV
+798 ASVLDGDRSSV
-809 IYGENLSGTTIQV
+809 IYGDNLSGTTIQV

-856 NENGT
+856 NEDGT
-861 EDYMTFKNAAYTL
+861 EDYMTFQNFAYTL
-874 VDDMIDEQNTPG
+874 VDDMIDEQNTPT

-901 IAAPEKFVSDKDDLN
+901 IADPEKFVSDKDDLN

-934 ISDSV
+934 ISDST

-968 VDPCLEYN
+968 VDPCLEYSTD
-976 AEDVVVTIGDKEYGR
+976 DVVVTIGDQEYGA

-1004 VVTATDAALKDVAF
+1004 VVTATDAALKDKAF

-1031 PVHIKV
+1031 PVHIKI

-1048 AHGHLREDSDKG
+1048 GHGHLKG
-1060 DAIYEFLNGDDA
+1060 DSAKGDNLYEFLNGDDN

-1080 NLLKVEN
+1080 NLLKVKD
-1087 NIEGNTTLPDVRRT
+1087 NIDGNTTLPDVRRT
-1101 NSVTTQVEVSEPK
+1101 NAVTTQVEVSEPAI
-1114 GKKKAD
+1114 KKKAD

-1131 YSITVKDENPY
+1131 YSITVTDKNPY

-1161 DKDREDSII
+1161 DKNREDSII

-1185 STSIPDPRGPL
+1185 STSIPDPRGAL
-1196 TEVVTDTSGTAEY
+1196 TEIVTEGSGTAQY

-1280 LMLNDEPLTST
+1280 LMLEDEPQHST

-1301 NIQKY
+1301 NIQKF
-1306 TGEWNYEDGEF
+1306 TGEWNYVDGEF
-1317 QRVDEDENQTNYQPG
+1317 QRVDADENQTNYHPG

-1355 TDELLDE
+1355 TDELLND
-1362 GLSIDANSIEVHK
+1362 GLSIDENSIEVHK

-1387 YGETGTT
+1387 YGETATT
-1394 RLTQG
+1394 RLTHG
-1399 VDYLMTTYG
+1399 VDYQMTTYG
-1408 GKAFESYFTG
+1408 GKAFEIYFTG

-1432 EQYETNGLAVD
+1432 QQYETNGLTVD
-1443 EVNNGKYETGA
+1443 EVNNGKYETGTS
-1454 ADDTKVPGLKRTD
+1454 DDTKVPGLKRTD
-1467 EAKYDSERKTENGS
+1467 EAKYDSERKTADGS
-1481 IIYREDKAFED
+1481 VIYREDKAFEN
-1492 GSLVS
+1492 GNVVS
-1497 ADSAWLIDKAYANT
+1497 EDSAWLTDKKYANT

-1518 YQTAN
+1518 YQTSN
-1523 EKGEDTSDGWES
+1523 EKGQDTSDGWES
-1535 RRTVNHPDEWATADT
+1535 RRTVNHPEEWNTSDT

-1556 DATITRGISL
+1556 DATVTRGISME
-1566 GNTIR
+1566 NTVR
-1571 NATYA
+1571 NETYA
-1576 DSENSDYVN
+1576 DSENSDYVK
-1585 TSTLIAFEGAKLQI
+1585 TTTLIAFEGAKLQI

-1611 NVGSTGHYSL
+1611 SVGSTGHYSL

-1632 KNVVIKDTLNKDEA
+1632 KNVVIKDTLDKEEA
-1646 AILSDTVKVFYFA
+1646 AILPDTVKVFYFA
-1659 DKSKVKF
+1659 DKSKVRF
-1666 DESRQA
+1666 DENRQA
-1672 VGGEDITD
+1672 VGGQDITD
-1680 SCTFPAETNTD
+1680 SCTFPAEANTD
-1691 HSIYINTNRN
+1691 HNIYINTNRN

-1715 FSNAALAGQNIPNVA
+1715 FSDPALAGQNIPNVA

-1777 IAVRNTTGEDLHNIL
+1777 VSVRNTTGDDLHNIL
-1792 VKDSVPE
+1792 VKDPIPE

-1816 AMQKDGIVYAVI
+1816 ATQEGGTVYAVI

-1838 LMFKVTVNDNATEN
+1838 LVFKVTVNDNATED

-1872 ESFKDADDIT
+1872 EVFKDAGDIT
-1882 DAIMAIFGSAAF
+1882 DAVMALFGSAAF
-1894 VKTNQTAHPLAYWAV
+1894 VKTNQTAHPLSYWAV
-1909 DDNIV
+1909 DDNV
-1914 HVIANDTSVGKTTD
+1914 VRVNANDTNVGKTSD

-1934 GETIYYTVTLKN
+1934 GEDIYYTVTLKN
-1946 NSKDV
+1946 NSKDY
-1951 PLEDLKLDDA
+1951 PLEDLKLDDV
-1961 MDAADAAVIDENSF
+1961 MDAEDAAVIDENSF
-1975 KVTLTS
+1975 KATLTS
-1981 NGETKTLDVKPVL
+1981 NGETKELAVTPVL

-1999 GYHIDFGIDLN
+1999 GYHMDFGIDLK
-2010 YGELVT
+2010 YGETVT
-2016 VTYTAEA
+2016 VTYIAKA

-2035 FSDNKEKHF
+2035 FSDNKDKHF
-2044 VADADVKV
+2044 VWDNTVKI
-2052 EDPALRINKTVDP
+2052 EDPALRIDKTVGP
-2065 ELLQIGQEAQYE
+2065 ELLQVNEEAQYE
-2077 IVVNEPTD
+2077 VVVNEPTD
-2085 RGAIKNVTVEDAL
+2085 RGAVKNVVVEDVL
-2098 EQAGLIEIDADSIKV
+2098 EQAGLIEIQPDSIKV
-2113 LWNSEDITD
+2113 LWNSEDITG
-2122 SCTITVNESK
+2122 SCTITVNEAK

-2138 TGRAMTTAD
+2138 TGRTMTTED
-2147 ELRIQYTG
+2147 ELRIQYVG
-2155 TATKEAAAFCE
+2155 VATKEAAAFCA
-2166 ETEDGFIDNVAA
+2166 ETEDGMIDNTAT
-2178 AYGEGTDKVTDT
+2178 AYGDSTDKVTDT

-2201 IDKSVSTSTL
+2201 IDKSVSPSTL
-2211 QVGEVAAYKVVV
+2211 QVGEEAQYKVVV

-2230 QISNVT
+2230 KISNLTV
-2236 IEDALEEA
+2236 EDALEEA
-2244 GLIEINADSIKV
+2244 GLIEIDADSIKV
-2256 TWNGEDITGS
+2256 LWNNEDITGS
-2266 CAITVNE
+2266 CTITVNE
-2273 AKDGYKIET
+2273 ANDGYKAET
-2282 GKTMTVK
+2282 GRTLTVK
-2289 DTCTITYTGT
+2289 DECTILYTGT

-2328 KVTDTAQVKVTDPVL
+2328 KVTDTAQVKVTDSVL
-2343 RIDKSVAPNVLQVGE
+2343 RIDKSVEPGVLQVGQD
-2358 EAAYEVVVNTPA
+2358 AA
-2370 DNVEIKNVTVEDA
+2370 
-2383 LEQAGLIEIDADS
+2383 
-2396 MKVLWNGD
+2396 
-2404 DITEACVITVNE
+2404 
-2416 AKDGY
+2416 
-2421 KVETGKTMTS
+2421 
-2431 ADELRIQYTGTALEA
+2431 
-2446 APTFCKETEDG
+2446 
-2457 YIDNT
+2457 
-2462 ATAYGEGTAPV
+2462 
-2473 SDTAQVKAT
+2473 
-2482 DSVLRMDKTVNP
+2482 
-2494 NVIQIGGEANYEVT
+2494 YEVT
-2508 VNTPADNVQIKNI
+2508 VNTPADNAAINNI
-2521 VVEDALEEAGL
+2521 TVEDVLEEAGL
-2532 IEIQTDSM
+2532 IEIQPDSIK
-2540 QVLWNQEDIT
+2540 VFWNSEDIT
-2550 ESCTITVNESKDGY
+2550 SSCTITVNEAKDGY

-2577 CKILYTGIATEA
+2577 LKILYTGTATEAATAFCKETADGRIDNTATAYGDGTEKVTDTAQVKVTDSVLRMDKSVNPNVIQIGGEAEYEVTVNTPADNVAIKNITVEDALEEAGLIEIQPDSIKVLWNSEDITGSCTITVNEAKDGYKVETGRTMTAKDELKILYTGIATEA

-2594 ESTEDGMIDNT
+2594 EETEDGWIDNT

-2621 VKVEDPDNG
+2621 VKVTDPDNG
-2630 LFIEKDSDRDVYDV
+2630 LFIEKDSDRDTYNV
-2644 SFPVMIENG
+2644 SFPAMIENG

-2673 NVVINDQFEKTGMEI
+2673 NVVINDQFEKTGMTI
-2688 DRESIKVE
+2688 DKDSIKVE

-2707 VTAAIL
+2707 VTAEIL
-2713 EKGED
+2713 EKGAE

-2723 DTQNGYVIQTHDNL
+2723 DTLNGYTIQTHDDL
-2737 GLSDAFL
+2737 GLSDAFI
-2744 VSYDVIFTDP
+2744 VTYDVIFTDP
-2754 TLTDDDVLNHVIAT
+2754 ALAKGEILNHVIAT
-2768 DDNGEEVETDHTV
+2768 DDNGEKVETDHTV

-2787 LETTKTSDD
+2787 LETDKTSDD
-2796 TKYDVGDVGHYTVT
+2796 TKYDVGETGHYTVT

-2822 VRIHDELI
+2822 VRIHDEL
-2830 LTDGIE
+2830 LFKEGTE
-2836 PKIIKDSIK
+2836 PKIVKDSIK
-2845 VIGPDGSD
+2845 VTGPDGSD
-2853 ITENVTITASDTSYD
+2853 ITSDMKITATDTSYD
-2868 VDTGMDLA
+2868 IETGLDLA
-2876 YGETITV
+2876 YGETVTV
-2883 TYDVDFSDT
+2883 TDDVDFSDT

-2902 VSVVADNASSESDNQ
+2902 VVAVADNASSESDNQ

-2933 ESGSTVNTGDE
+2933 VSGSTVNTGDE

-2966 KVPALTEYVSG
+2966 KVPELTEYVSG

-2986 DYVTFLIDSIEPGQS
+2986 DHVTFLIGSIEPGQS
-3001 TTVDFTV
+3001 ETVSFTV
-3008 KVTGTGYNVIHNV
+3008 KVTGTGYNVVHNV

-3026 AKDDPATHW
+3026 AKDDPASHW
-3035 EDPDFYNT
+3035 EDPDFHDT

-3114 KITDTDGKDLTRLV
+3114 RITDGDGKDLTRLV
-3128 ADIQADETGYTITTG
+3128 ADIRADEKGYTITTG

-3191 PYTEIE
+3191 PYTEID
-3197 EGLEAKKSSD
+3197 EGLEVKKSSD

-3225 VRNTGDADK
+3225 VRNTGDADR
-3234 ENILVL
+3234 ENVLVL
-3240 DAIPD
+3240 DAVPD

-3258 REESSILAQ
+3258 GEGSSVLAQ
-3267 AKAFLASVAAKLTG
+3267 VKEFFTSMTAKLTG
-3281 EEESM
+3281 ADDAAEED
-3286 ETSPSEEEHLVTING
+3286 PSAEEHLVVIDG
-3301 KEYVSYN
+3301 KEYVSYT
-3308 IDSLAAGEEAT
+3308 IDSLAAGGEAT

-3341 VKPADKEDPTNP
+3341 VKPAEEEDPTAP
-3353 ETWDPDTFIPTNE
+3353 ETWDPDTFLPTNE

-3373 WVETDDEVD
+3373 WVETDEEID
-3382 VIAPTLDIVKSSD
+3382 VVAPTLDIVKSSD

-3431 NGVKILPE
+3431 AGVKILPE
-3439 TIRVM
+3439 TIRLL
-3444 DPDEKDITEAVK
+3444 DPEGKDITEAVK

-3482 DVTFVEE
+3482 DVTFVDEA
-3489 SLAGQQ
+3489 LAGQQ

-3517 IITEDGLEVVKSAD
+3517 VTVEDGLEAVKSSKPASGTVVK
-3531 PVSGTTVKAGDTITY
+3531 TGDTITY
-3546 DITVTNTGSAEKEN
+3546 DITVTNTGAEDKEN
-3560 ILVLD
+3560 VLILDEV
-3565 AIPALTTYVEGSGGT
+3565 PALTAYVEGSGGT

-3585 DKAYVSFVIPTL
+3585 DKNYVSFVVPAL
-3597 SAGAS
+3597 ASGAS
-3602 ETVSFA
+3602 ETVSFS
-3608 VTVSNDATEEDVIL
+3608 VTVSEEATEEDVIV
-3622 NTALVKTADDED
+3622 NTALVKAADEED
-3634 PSKPETWNPDIFV
+3634 PSKPETWNPDGFV

-3678 TKESDKDTYN
+3678 TKTSDKDTYH
-3688 IGETGTYTITVTNDQ
+3688 IGETGKYTVTVTNDQ
-3703 ADTTAENVVI
+3703 ADTTAENIVI
-3713 TDAFKTTGMTINQ
+3713 TDAFEKEGMSIDQ
-3726 SSIKVTGPDGNAI
+3726 GSIKVTDSDGNAI
-3739 TPASIAMN
+3739 TPASITMN

-3760 LAGGQSMTVTYQVT
+3760 LAGGQSMTVTYEVT
-3774 FQDASLAGTD
+3774 FEDAALAGTD
-3784 VINHVTA
+3784 VTNHVTA
-3791 AADNA
+3791 TADNTA
-3796 TPADA
+3796 PAGA
-3801 DHTVKIAKQETKDD
+3801 DHTVKIAKQEAKED
-3815 TKKPDKKDR
+3815 TEKPDKKDR
-3824 TQTPDK
+3824 TKTPDK

-3843 TSDILIGV
+3843 TSDILIGI

-3863 GVYYRRKRL
+3863 GVYYRRKKR
-3872 AAMHTDF
+3872 AVVNDY
-3879 FWRK
+3879 FWRR